1 MILIKGGIMKLT
13 SELVNRQKLVLIRL
27 HGLHYRHAH
36 VDDIYIFH
44 QRLAEV
50 TSTEGGTVLI
60 RQVPLGFSSLH
71 RVSKMVA

>member
-1 MILIKGGIMKLT
+1 MAYSIGTPMWM
-13 SELVNRQKLVLIRL
+13 
-27 HGLHYRHAH
+27 
-36 VDDIYIFH
+36 IYIFH